1 MDEDDGPRRRQNL
14 NPSMSYFQNVQ
25 NSLLLQTRRLTT
37 YLTSDDKNATKAL
50 QQASYTAMST
60 LLLIICLAVA
70 ICIYF
75 ILEPFLR
82 PLLWALLC
90 GTLLH
95 PLKYSLTERFKLR
108 IKSLDSNGIPLMVG
122 ITIAPVV
129 YLNEFSDF
137 IETQFLI
144 NWKVVTSL
152 SLCCILLYSTIP
164 YNDVIVEWLVY
175 IAEFVD
181 LVIHCVDPWL
191 SHVTFL
197 HVSMLIV
204 CVCVCVHACICA
216 CMNGVC
222 ICNNCN
228 MDTCNLLVRTHSY
241 QCCHIVF
248 KKKSDDFL
256 ECINESIY
264 FLGEI

>member
-1 MDEDDGPRRRQNL
+1 MDEEDGHRRRQKL
-14 NPSMSYFQNVQ
+14 NRSMSYFQNVQ

-50 QQASYTAMST
+50 QQALYSALST
-60 LLLIICLAVA
+60 LFLIICLAVT

-122 ITIAPVV
+122 ITIAPVI

-152 SLCCILLYSTIP
+152 SLCCVLLYSTIP
-164 YNDVIVEWLVY
+164 YIDVIVEWLIY
-175 IAEFVD
+175 IAGFVD
-181 LVIHCVDPWL
+181 HVIHCVDPWL

-197 HVSMLIV
+197 HVSMLILCVYV
-204 CVCVCVHACICA
+204 CACVRACVHACVRAWMRGCVI
-216 CMNGVC
+216 
-222 ICNNCN
+222 
-228 MDTCNLLVRTHSY
+228 DTT
-241 QCCHIVF
+241 
-248 KKKSDDFL
+248 
-256 ECINESIY
+256 
-264 FLGEI
+264 